1 MELKIIEVGKIIKF
15 NGLRLQVVEA
25 VDKCR
30 GCYFKRLASC
40 YPEEVGVCFPPW
52 RPKAIIFR
60 KYDKN
65 RKENLHGRSNKSKHI
80 SNR

>member
-1 MELKIIEVGKIIKF
+1 MELKIIEGGKIIKY
-15 NGLRLQVVEA
+15 NGIRLQIVEA

-40 YPEEVGVCFPPW
+40 HPEEVGVCFPPW
-52 RPKAIIFR
+52 RPEAIIFR

-65 RKENLHGRSNKSKHI
+65 RKENLHGRNNKSKHI
-80 SNR
+80 HNR